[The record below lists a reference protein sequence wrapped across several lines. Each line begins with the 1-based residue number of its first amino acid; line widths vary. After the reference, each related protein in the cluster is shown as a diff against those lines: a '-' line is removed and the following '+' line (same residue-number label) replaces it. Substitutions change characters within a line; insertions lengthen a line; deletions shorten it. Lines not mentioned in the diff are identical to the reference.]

1 MAAQGNNSL
10 TLATKITVIRVL
22 LIPAFII
29 CLTYK
34 KPGFA
39 LTVFLLASLADA
51 VDGYLARRRGEMTPL
66 GALLDPIAD
75 KLLIFSAYVLMGT
88 YNLIP
93 QWLAI
98 VVVSRDVLICAAYM
112 ALSFTVR
119 FVTPSPSIL
128 GKATTVA
135 QMATVLAALA
145 VAAGGMNGAP
155 GLAFLYWLAGGLTIA
170 SGLHYVFF
178 VGARMLSPKDSAI
191 SAGESSPAT
200 ALKR

>member
-22 LIPAFII
+22 LIPAFVI
-29 CLTYK
+29 CLTYQ
-34 KPGFA
+34 KPGLA
-39 LTVFLLASLADA
+39 LAVFLLASLADA
-51 VDGYLARRRGEMTPL
+51 VDGYLARRRGEMTSL

-75 KLLIFSAYVLMGT
+75 KLLIFSAYVLMGIHG
-88 YNLIP
+88 LIP

-98 VVVSRDVLICAAYM
+98 VVVSRDVLICTAYM

-128 GKATTVA
+128 GKATTAA

-145 VAAGGMNGAP
+145 VAAGGMIGAP
-155 GLAFLYWLAGGLTIA
+155 GLAFLYWLTGGLTIA
-170 SGLHYVFF
+170 SGLHYVFL
-178 VGARMLSPKDSAI
+178 VGARMLSPKESGI